1 MKNLAHQGRQ
11 HLLLSEP
18 LRTKTLSSDQPAR
31 SRPSQEN
38 LHQIQSSQLISWDD
52 LLGQR

>member
-11 HLLLSEP
+11 LFLLSEP
-18 LRTKTLSSDQPAR
+18 LRTNSFSSDQPAR
-31 SRPSQEN
+31 SRASKED
-38 LHQIQSSQLISWDD
+38 LHRIQSSQLISWDD